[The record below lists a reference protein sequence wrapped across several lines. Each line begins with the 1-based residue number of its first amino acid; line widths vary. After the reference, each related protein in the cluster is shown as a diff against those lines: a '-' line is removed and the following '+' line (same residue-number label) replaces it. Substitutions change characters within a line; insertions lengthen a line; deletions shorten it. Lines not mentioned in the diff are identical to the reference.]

1 MEGFEFDAPPPY
13 TAADETNDFCNSII
27 TRFSSST
34 EDHHHR
40 LCVIIGAM
48 SQELKDQP
56 LPLTPVAYFGATCS
70 SLDRL
75 SAEAEPPSHVVAALL
90 TFLSTVN
97 THISATILKKKNE
110 YVSELLVRIL
120 RSNSVENA
128 ITCGG
133 LAPTQASCIKNVLS
147 CLLKKKKKK
156 GLCLDILNHFGGADA
171 SLGH

>member
-13 TAADETNDFCNSII
+13 TAADEINDFCNSIL

-56 LPLTPVAYFGATCS
+56 LLLTPVAYFGATCS

-75 SAEAEPPSHVVAALL
+75 SAEAEPPSHVVAASETNEHRLGPVVTSHNDL
-90 TFLSTVN
+90 GVTWQNRELFFAAIST
-97 THISATILKKKNE
+97 TLQLRKSAIDGTLH
-110 YVSELLVRIL
+110 SFF
-120 RSNSVENA
+120 S
-128 ITCGG
+128 
-133 LAPTQASCIKNVLS
+133 LAEDKEE
-147 CLLKKKKKK
+147 K
-156 GLCLDILNHFGGADA
+156 
-171 SLGH
+171 